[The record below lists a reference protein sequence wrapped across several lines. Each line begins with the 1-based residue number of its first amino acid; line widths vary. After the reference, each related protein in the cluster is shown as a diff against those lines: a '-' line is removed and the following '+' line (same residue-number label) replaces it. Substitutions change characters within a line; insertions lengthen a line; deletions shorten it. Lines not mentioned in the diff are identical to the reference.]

1 MVISSIQRKL
11 VLLGFIIV
19 PFISIGELFAL
30 FSGAILS
37 QSSNT
42 TGVFKFSKDII
53 FILLILLGTMDY
65 LFSNTLNKK
74 VIIYIFLTVLIVLP
88 PILLSI
94 GSDLL
99 FLASGLRWL
108 IPVLL
113 PVFLYKVVTK
123 DLLKTL
129 STFIFYL
136 LMIHFLMQIF
146 QMFFAS
152 SWYGTSAFGL
162 NLRNPGLFLIPN
174 TGAFFTIACL
184 YFSVFIAEYSQKKK
198 IFVLIIA
205 AFSVFLTLSG
215 TGLVVFMFL
224 LLLNFSNIR
233 QLKWFVLMIP
243 FAILFVL
250 FFVDFLSARDENY
263 LEKSGGTR
271 LSIFVEN
278 FIDGQVISG
287 EFGLGTNTAVLL
299 GKGEIMDST
308 FVSLVVNLGFMGFF
322 LVVGIL
328 MFFIIFSMVSGNKP
342 FFVFLS
348 VFTLFSFTNIVFEV
362 YPVNLIM
369 AVLLVYFMKQGKE
382 SNKSKALA

>member
-1 MVISSIQRKL
+1 MVISSIQKKL

-30 FSGAILS
+30 FSGALLS
-37 QSSNT
+37 QSSNI

-53 FILLILLGTMDY
+53 FILLILLGTLDY

-74 VIIYIFLTVLIVLP
+74 VVLYFFLTILIALP

-113 PVFLYKVVTK
+113 PIFLYRIITK
-123 DLLKTL
+123 DLLKKL
-129 STFIFYL
+129 STYIFYL
-136 LMIHFLMQIF
+136 LLIHFLMQIF

-184 YFSVFIAEYSQKKK
+184 YFTLFISEYSQKKK
-198 IFVLIIA
+198 IFVLIISA
-205 AFSVFLTLSG
+205 LSVFLTLSG
-215 TGLVVFMFL
+215 TGLVVFMFIL
-224 LLLNFSNIR
+224 LLYFSNIR

-250 FFVDFLSARDENY
+250 FFVDFLSARGNY
-263 LEKSGGTR
+263 LEESGGPR
-271 LSIFVEN
+271 VSIFMNN
-278 FIDGQVISG
+278 FADAQIISQ

-308 FVSLVVNLGFMGFF
+308 FVSLVVNLGFIGFF
-322 LVVGIL
+322 AVVGVL
-328 MFFIIFSMVSGNKP
+328 MVFIFISIVSGNKP

-369 AVLLVYFMKQGKE
+369 AILMVYFMNHNKE
-382 SNKSKALA
+382 SVKSESIG

>member
-1 MVISSIQRKL
+1 MVITSIQRKL

-30 FSGAILS
+30 FSGALLS
-37 QSSNT
+37 QSSNI

-53 FILLILLGTMDY
+53 FILLILLGTLDY
-65 LFSNTLNKK
+65 IFSNTLNKK
-74 VIIYIFLTVLIVLP
+74 VILYSFLTILMVLP

-113 PVFLYKVVTK
+113 PIFLYRIITK
-123 DLLKTL
+123 DLLKKL
-129 STFIFYL
+129 STYIFYL
-136 LMIHFLMQIF
+136 LLIHFLMQIF

-184 YFSVFIAEYSQKKK
+184 YFTLFISEYSQKKK
-198 IFVLIIA
+198 IFVLIISA
-205 AFSVFLTLSG
+205 LSVFLTLSG
-215 TGLVVFMFL
+215 TGLVVFMFI

-250 FFVDFLSARDENY
+250 FFVDFLSARENY
-263 LEKSGGTR
+263 LEESGGPR
-271 LSIFVEN
+271 VSIFVDN
-278 FIDGQVISG
+278 FADAQIISQ

-308 FVSLVVNLGFMGFF
+308 FVSLVVNLGFIGFF
-322 LVVGIL
+322 FVVGAL
-328 MFFIIFSMVSGNKP
+328 MVFIFFSIVSGNKP

-369 AVLLVYFMKQGKE
+369 AILLVYFMKQKTE
-382 SNKSKALA
+382 TIKLEAIA

>member
-1 MVISSIQRKL
+1 MVITSIQRKL

-30 FSGAILS
+30 FSGALLS
-37 QSSNT
+37 QSSNI

-53 FILLILLGTMDY
+53 FILLILLGTLDY
-65 LFSNTLNKK
+65 IFSNTLNKK
-74 VIIYIFLTVLIVLP
+74 VILYSFLTILIVLP

-113 PVFLYKVVTK
+113 PVFLYRIITE
-123 DLLKTL
+123 DLLKKL
-129 STFIFYL
+129 SIYIFYL
-136 LMIHFLMQIF
+136 LLIHFLMQIF

-184 YFSVFIAEYSQKKK
+184 YFTLFISEYSQKKK
-198 IFVLIIA
+198 IFVLIISA
-205 AFSVFLTLSG
+205 LSVFLTLSG
-215 TGLVVFMFL
+215 TGLVVFMFI

-271 LSIFVEN
+271 LSIFVDN
-278 FIDGQVISG
+278 FADAQIISQ

-308 FVSLVVNLGFMGFF
+308 FVSLVVNLGFIGFF
-322 LVVGIL
+322 FVVGAL
-328 MFFIIFSMVSGNKP
+328 MVFIFFSIVSGNKP

-369 AVLLVYFMKQGKE
+369 AILLVYFMKQRVEPIKLG
-382 SNKSKALA
+382 AIA